1 MEAPR
6 ILKEP
11 VNAEVYM
18 SDGTSFEGTIYLRP
32 ARTLPADLS
41 PIEDYLA
48 GHDALIPCRGEA
60 GQLVLV
66 GRMGIVGLK
75 LVEPGARPPGLEL
88 AVPMTVT
95 LAGGHRFG
103 GTLRLSQGQGFR
115 MSDSLNDSGEWIL
128 MEIGAAHMWIARSH
142 IVRAEAL

>member
-1 MEAPR
+1 
-6 ILKEP
+6 
-11 VNAEVYM
+11 M

-32 ARTLPADLS
+32 ARSLPPELS

-48 GHDALIPCRGEA
+48 GSEALIPCRGEA

-66 GRMGIVGLK
+66 GRAELVAIK
-75 LVEPGARPPGLEL
+75 LVAPGARPPDVEL

-103 GTLRLSQGQGFR
+103 GTLRLSQRHGFR
-115 MSDSLNDSGEWIL
+115 MSDSLNHAGDWIL
-128 MEIGAAHMWIARSH
+128 MEIGSSHMWLAKAQ

>member
-1 MEAPR
+1 
-6 ILKEP
+6 
-11 VNAEVYM
+11 M

-32 ARTLPADLS
+32 ARTLPPDLS
-41 PIEDYLA
+41 PIEEFLA
-48 GHDALIPCRGEA
+48 GTESLIPCRGEA

-66 GRMGIVGLK
+66 GRADLVAVK

-95 LAGGHRFG
+95 LGGGHRFG
-103 GTLRLSQGQGFR
+103 GTLRLSEQHGLR
-115 MSDSLNDSGEWIL
+115 MSDSLNHARPWIL
-128 MEIGAAHMWIARSH
+128 MEIGSAHMWIAKSH